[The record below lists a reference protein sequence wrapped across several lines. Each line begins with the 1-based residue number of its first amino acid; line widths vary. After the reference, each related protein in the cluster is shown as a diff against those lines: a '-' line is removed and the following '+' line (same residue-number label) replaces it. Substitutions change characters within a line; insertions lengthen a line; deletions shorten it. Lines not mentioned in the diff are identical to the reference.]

1 MKTSFNIKISGQA
14 GEGIKAS
21 GLILARA
28 LTRLGYSVF
37 GYSEYP
43 SLIRGGENTYQIYAS
58 INDVYSQIKPVDLFV
73 ALDQKTIINH
83 QSEMNEKTIILYN
96 KAKFSLPKISLAG
109 QYVPINFT
117 QIALKAGGSPIMGN
131 VVSLGVVLTLF
142 NLPLITLKQAI
153 AKEFSDKVAKITEI
167 NHKMAEA
174 GQTYINNHHQKLK
187 INVALP
193 NTKKKRLIITGNE
206 ALALGAIAGGL
217 QFFSAYP
224 MTPTTSILH
233 FLAQEAKEMGIFVKH
248 VEDEIS
254 AINMALGA
262 AFAGVRSMVA
272 TSGSGLCLM
281 AEGITLA
288 GITELPVVVVNGMRP
303 GPAAGMPTWTGQGD
317 LQFVLHLGHDDF
329 SRVVLAPGDVQEAF
343 SLTRWALNA
352 AEKYQLPIIILSDKY
367 LAESDY
373 SLSPFKSIYENDRFS
388 FANKPSADFK
398 RYLLTSNG
406 LSLRSI
412 PGQKNGLYCCNSY
425 EHDEYGL
432 ATEDSQT
439 RTKMMKKRLSKEN
452 LVINN
457 LPLQP
462 TFGAKK
468 GKLGLISFGSNKG
481 PILEALKT
489 LPNIGYLHLNCLWP
503 FPKNQVIKFMNQ
515 FEKLICLEGN
525 ATGQLANLL
534 KEQTAIT
541 LEKYLKYDGRPFYPE
556 EIVEKLAQFG

>member
-1 MKTSFNIKISGQA
+1 MKTSFNIKISGRA

-43 SLIRGGENTYQIYAS
+43 SLIKGGENTYQVYAS
-58 INDVYSQIKPVDLFV
+58 INDVYSQIKPVDLFI
-73 ALDQKTIINH
+73 ALDEKAITNH
-83 QSEMNEKTIILYN
+83 QVEMNEKTIILYN
-96 KAKFSLPKISLAG
+96 KAKFSLPKTSLTG
-109 QYVPINFT
+109 QYIPINFT

-131 VVSLGVVLTLF
+131 IVSLAVVLTLF
-142 NLPLITLKQAI
+142 NLPLITLNQAI
-153 AKEFSDKVAKITEI
+153 AKEFSDKPAKITEI

-174 GQTYINNHHQKLK
+174 GKIYIDNHHQKLK
-187 INVALP
+187 INIALP

-233 FLAQEAKEMGIFVKH
+233 FLAQKAKETGIFVKH

-281 AEGITLA
+281 TEGITLA

-329 SRVVLAPGDVQEAF
+329 PRVILAPGDAQEAF
-343 SLTRWALNA
+343 SLTQWALNA

-373 SLSPFKSIYENDRFS
+373 SLSPFKSIYENGRFS
-388 FANKPSADFK
+388 FADKPSADFK
-398 RYLLTSNG
+398 RYLLTSQG

-432 ATEDSQT
+432 ATEDSEM
-439 RTKMMKKRLSKEN
+439 RTKMVKKRLNKEN
-452 LVINN
+452 LVIND
-457 LPLQP
+457 LPLQL

-489 LPNIGYLHLNCLWP
+489 LSNIGYLHLNCLWP

-515 FEKLICLEGN
+515 FKKLICLESN

-556 EIVEKLAQFG
+556 EIVERISNY